1 MVPQPVHSGVEVVDR
16 PAASSNAIRAD
27 ATSAALPSGLP
38 AVARWPT
45 GATAAT
51 GPAIPGKAWGA
62 KGKARKGQ
70 GANVPSGPAVTGQ
83 IQQLKEMGFSE
94 KHVREALHEC
104 AWDVNKALDL
114 LFTRGTP
121 MEGEG
126 DGEGAVIEEKST
138 TEARPGT
145 PVSSGK
151 ALSSEGAASSG
162 NSPIAESTEQSTTA
176 STASSPRSSAC
187 ADKSSG
193 HTTGVS
199 APHSPQL
206 GDDSSGASLAAAA
219 EETVELHMEE
229 QPPVAATTC
238 EEKTEALAE
247 DQKEIVHA
255 EAVSAEEVVE
265 AEAPS
270 AKRLTRVSSV
280 WESQG
285 SGAQMHVKEG
295 DFVSVWP
302 SSVTE
307 HGWIYAED
315 ISHADVAGWLPGC
328 VLEELPSNQRWI
340 KASQEMQA
348 AHETQLSVVEG
359 TVYKVSIDSRT
370 AEGWIYAETSKVTT
384 ESAVDGAEEGT
395 QAGWVPVFC
404 FAGSAELEE

>member
-1 MVPQPVHSGVEVVDR
+1 MVPQPAHSGVEVVDR
-16 PAASSNAIRAD
+16 PAASSNAN
-27 ATSAALPSGLP
+27 SAALPSGLP
-38 AVARWPT
+38 AASRWPT
-45 GATAAT
+45 GATAAA
-51 GPAIPGKAWGA
+51 GPLPGAGKAWGA

-70 GANVPSGPAVTGQ
+70 GVGPVPSGPAVTGQ

-94 KHVREALHEC
+94 KHVREALSEC

-114 LFTRGTP
+114 LFTRGAP
-121 MEGEG
+121 MDGEG
-126 DGEGAVIEEKST
+126 DGEGAVREEKST
-138 TEARPGT
+138 AEVRPGT
-145 PVSSGK
+145 PVSSSK

-176 STASSPRSSAC
+176 STASSPRSLA

-193 HTTGVS
+193 HPTGVS
-199 APHSPQL
+199 APHSPQTA
-206 GDDSSGASLAAAA
+206 DDSRGARPAAATERAA
-219 EETVELHMEE
+219 EQQTAE
-229 QPPVAATTC
+229 QPSVALTTC

-247 DQKEIVHA
+247 DQKEMVHA
-255 EAVSAEEVVE
+255 EAVSVEEVVE
-265 AEAPS
+265 AEAPL
-270 AKRLTRVSSV
+270 AKRLTRVISH
-280 WESQG
+280 WESQD

-315 ISHADVAGWLPGC
+315 ILRADVAGWLPGC

-370 AEGWIYAETSKVTT
+370 AEGWIYAEINKVTT
-384 ESAVDGAEEGT
+384 EGAGDGAEEGV

>member
-1 MVPQPVHSGVEVVDR
+1 MVPQPAHSGVEVVER
-16 PAASSNAIRAD
+16 PAASSNAN
-27 ATSAALPSGLP
+27 SAALPSGLP
-38 AVARWPT
+38 AAARWPT
-45 GATAAT
+45 GAAT
-51 GPAIPGKAWGA
+51 GAAGPLPGAGKAWGA

-70 GANVPSGPAVTGQ
+70 AAGPMPSGPAVTGQ

-94 KHVREALHEC
+94 KHVREALSEC

-114 LFTRGTP
+114 LFTRGAP
-121 MEGEG
+121 M
-126 DGEGAVIEEKST
+126 DGEPAAEGVVREEKST
-138 TEARPGT
+138 AEARPGT
-145 PVSSGK
+145 PVSSSK
-151 ALSSEGAASSG
+151 AFSSEGAASSG

-193 HTTGVS
+193 HLTGVS
-199 APHSPQL
+199 VPHSPQIA
-206 GDDSSGASLAAAA
+206 DDSRGASPAAATEEAVEQQTA
-219 EETVELHMEE
+219 EKTS
-229 QPPVAATTC
+229 VALTIC
-238 EEKTEALAE
+238 EEKTEVLAE
-247 DQKEIVHA
+247 DQKEVVHA

-270 AKRLTRVSSV
+270 AKRLTRVSSP
-280 WESQG
+280 WDQED
-285 SGAQMHVKEG
+285 AQMHVKEG

-315 ISHADVAGWLPGC
+315 ILRADVAGWLPGC

-370 AEGWIYAETSKVTT
+370 AEGWIYAEINKVTT
-384 ESAVDGAEEGT
+384 EGAGDGAEEGV

-404 FAGSAELEE
+404 FAGAAELDE